1 MLELGLVLGLLAL
14 LGVAGFLLPLIPWLA
29 LIQLGV
35 AGIAIGLAL
44 GVPTGLVYHVKLARL
59 LASRRELPPRWWV
72 APTRL
77 HSRLREGER
86 RAVLGWFF
94 LGGAGF
100 VITLAGCALVI
111 AGALLWRY

>member
-1 MLELGLVLGLLAL
+1 VLELGLVLALLAL
-14 LGVAGFLLPLIPWLA
+14 LGVAGFLLPLFSWLA
-29 LIQLGV
+29 LIQLG
-35 AGIAIGLAL
+35 AAAIAFGLAL

-59 LASRRELPPRWWV
+59 LAARAELPPRWWL

-77 HSRLREGER
+77 HMRLRSAEQ
-86 RAVLGWFF
+86 RAVLAWFY

-100 VITLAGCALVI
+100 VITLAGCALVV